1 MTKVHRRFSALAILL
16 SFGILSVGAYSAAA
30 NTLVSTSP
38 ISGSTV
44 SVSPTNVTVTGQLPL
59 LSDAIDA
66 NVITVKDPNG
76 DRVDDGTI
84 SISDLS
90 ASVGLKSLVVTGMY
104 KVTYSLLSDGDVP
117 LVGSFSFKYLAPSNI
132 APVEPN
138 PEPTQ
143 IQTPASSSWAT
154 NVFVILLL
162 IGAVI
167 VTIGLSLYARKLFAD
182 R

>member
-1 MTKVHRRFSALAILL
+1 MKKVTVRFSALSILL
-16 SFGILSVGAYSAAA
+16 SFSFLSFTAYSAGA

-59 LSDAIDA
+59 LADAIDA

-90 ASVGLKSLVVTGMY
+90 ASVGLKTLVVTGMY
-104 KVTYSLLSDGDVP
+104 KVTYSLLYDGDVH
-117 LVGSFSFKYLAPSNI
+117 LEGDFSFKYLAPSNI
-132 APVEPN
+132 APVDPS
-138 PEPTQ
+138 P
-143 IQTPASSSWAT
+143 
-154 NVFVILLL
+154 
-162 IGAVI
+162 
-167 VTIGLSLYARKLFAD
+167 
-182 R
+182 